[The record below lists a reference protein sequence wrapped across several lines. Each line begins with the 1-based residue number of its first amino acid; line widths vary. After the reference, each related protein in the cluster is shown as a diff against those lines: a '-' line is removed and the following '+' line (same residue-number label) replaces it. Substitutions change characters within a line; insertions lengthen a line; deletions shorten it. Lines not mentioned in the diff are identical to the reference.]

1 MATAIALQ
9 NPFKQIPRVPSPG
22 DIYKDSGCLLFFF
35 SFLGANKS
43 KHAVRISAEIA
54 GNSQGMCF
62 FLLLMLFSP
71 LLLTLVAF
79 KQKVVVFAISQL
91 EELAVLPTFVLFL
104 SPNRAHYLSLTLK
117 KHGAEPIDH
126 NQKW

>member
-1 MATAIALQ
+1 M
-9 NPFKQIPRVPSPG
+9 
-22 DIYKDSGCLLFFF
+22 LLESRLRLLGIHRECVFF
-35 SFLGANKS
+35 L
-43 KHAVRISAEIA
+43 
-54 GNSQGMCF
+54 
-62 FLLLMLFSP
+62 LLLMLFSP

-79 KQKVVVFAISQL
+79 KQKVVVFAIGQL
-91 EELAVLPTFVLFL
+91 EELAVLPTSVLFL

>member
-22 DIYKDSGCLLFFF
+22 DIYKDSGCLLFF

-43 KHAVRISAEIA
+43 KHAVRISAKIA

-62 FLLLMLFSP
+62 FLFSP

-79 KQKVVVFAISQL
+79 K
-91 EELAVLPTFVLFL
+91 
-104 SPNRAHYLSLTLK
+104 
-117 KHGAEPIDH
+117 
-126 NQKW
+126 

>member
-1 MATAIALQ
+1 
-9 NPFKQIPRVPSPG
+9 
-22 DIYKDSGCLLFFF
+22 
-35 SFLGANKS
+35 
-43 KHAVRISAEIA
+43 
-54 GNSQGMCF
+54 MCF
-62 FLLLMLFSP
+62 FLFSP

-79 KQKVVVFAISQL
+79 KQKVVVFAIGQL
-91 EELAVLPTFVLFL
+91 EELAVLPTSVLVL